1 MSNYKITLADYNT
14 VQLHNSNLLVTTYGS
29 TVASTQLY
37 GSNITI
43 GAQEWGK
50 VYSDLNRSFI
60 HQFGPSATFE
70 SHSPVTTGTIVL
82 AVETGTYVTS
92 LADMT
97 NNYWRVDASQ
107 LTDSPVT
114 VSITTSS
121 STLHAITY
129 TWPTV
134 ADAQH
139 FFNLGGTI
147 QATQAFGNTAIFNY
161 ASYNS
166 GLDYAYVAPT
176 PDNNG
181 VQTIFMVAVGNVVE
195 VEIEVVPNISGH
207 TVLNAGGVVHCYTS
221 NALTGGIAAVT
232 PVIQDNAN
240 TGQFGYTAFSTPKLS
255 GNAQLTTYVTLTN
268 STLVILTATNFTFN
282 ADPRVNVLA
291 SPITAPIVI
300 PNGVPGA
307 PGTYKL
313 PITLQNNS
321 ILGDRFLSNNSITIN
336 FDSRDYLTSFTIPFP
351 VELDF
356 GLLLFNG
363 GGAGSINGYNVTG
376 LHSGD
381 TIYTSETY
389 TFGVLG
395 YGGVLNHITNI
406 SVSSGYSKGFNV
418 SIVDAAN
425 GICELYLDTFW
436 IPNGTYSATITV
448 TAIDNAGNS
457 ATLSIPVS
465 YTFSVTEYHLGEWLS
480 PQNAWNGVMGF
491 SYDYINGQRVL
502 TMGFGMGGGN
512 SYQLGDSNG
521 ANNGYNQ
528 YSQYA
533 LAQLKTI
540 RAPGYFGTRIV
551 SSGCA
556 DTTNTTRTKTYGVWY
571 SDLTTT
577 SFDETFQF
585 LIRNN
590 GTYRWDFSWAQL
602 SNAQFYLNGSLV
614 ANESGTNP
622 PFNQATYFTAGV
634 YSVRLVGT
642 AATGATSPALALSF
656 TSNIPNPI
664 GGYDVIW
671 STLQTMTPNWAEVGS
686 VTISGDSAGQTFS
699 IVPKLFHT
707 RSLSYASAFTNNS
720 IVTVTD
726 ITGNGD
732 LHIDMNSVPNPP
744 SSDAPTQLTV
754 GNAMLLPY
762 YYSLVEN
769 KQTFSAIGK
778 DGTVYATINNVRYNN
793 IGGDAQST
801 PMFTGFDRLG
811 NVTTSIQPTPG
822 SQQQGSSN
830 GNDWLTKLI
839 EDTILYYIG
848 EIALGE
854 LGFATS
860 GFFLYDLADAI
871 GIPLPLTP
879 VQLSDAVSYYTTE
892 ISNYI
897 SGLIDGASQAST
909 YAAGLAA
916 SAEEISVAQSTV
928 EAATRAWLNSIGTE
942 YAPYYY
948 EQYEAALV
956 NVQNIKNTAQATYQ
970 ALLADSKVVT
980 SLNAP
985 TGVVLNNPTLASVP
999 ANTSAGAGSLT
1010 QINETAENI
1019 NAAAPIIQQT
1029 GADLGTAYESL
1040 NTLRGDIADKSVTGI
1055 VNDEVAAKA
1064 ATGVLQDDLSA
1075 VVNAGP
1081 VESSVVSTVN
1091 VVIDQVTG
1099 EVTTEI
1105 IAGADTVATVA
1116 GSAAGAAALQAAS
1129 GTAADT
1135 GFWATVVDYGTTVL
1149 EWADA
1154 VGCFTPNTLIDM
1166 ADGTQKFIK
1175 DVKIGDLVWNYNNT
1189 QINKVTLIETR
1200 NSYPGQQLWSPD
1212 KNIKPFA
1219 TNNHPLFI
1227 NDKLSIPDPEA
1238 IYDIEPWFG
1247 KLAQAPEYYLADIDI
1262 PRVYNFYT
1270 TGDFTYRANGYGT
1283 TTMLFEPNASAIML
1297 ELDMITFEDIELHT
1311 DMFSD
1316 RALKYQDALY
1326 GGYLL
1331 NKWITK
1337 MDTKLVYRIS
1347 SKVYKS
1353 PLAIKLS
1360 FYAAYLIGYV
1370 AHKLKTPYKKL
1381 K

>member
-60 HQFGPSATFE
+60 HQFGPSVTFE

-181 VQTIFMVAVGNVVE
+181 VQTIFMAAGGNVVE
-195 VEIEVVPNISGH
+195 VEIEVVPNILGH

-240 TGQFGYTAFSTPKLS
+240 TGQFGYTSFSTPKLS

-291 SPITAPIVI
+291 SPITAPVVI

-321 ILGDRFLSNNSITIN
+321 ILGDGFLSNNSITIN

-540 RAPGYFGTRIV
+540 SPPGYIATRIV

-571 SDLTTT
+571 SNLNAAA
-577 SFDETFQF
+577 FDETFQF

-614 ANESGTNP
+614 VSDLVTDSPYNE
-622 PFNQATYFTAGV
+622 ATYFTAGV

-699 IVPKLFHT
+699 IVPNLVHT
-707 RSLSYASAFTNNS
+707 RSLSYASAFANNS

-726 ITGNGD
+726 TTGNGD

-769 KQTFSAIGK
+769 KQTFSATGK

-854 LGFATS
+854 LGFAIS
-860 GFFLYDLADAI
+860 GFFLYDLAYAI

-897 SGLIDGASQAST
+897 SGLSSA
-909 YAAGLAA
+909 
-916 SAEEISVAQSTV
+916 AEEASIGFNSLNGIAEEALANQQAVI
-928 EAATRAWLNSIGTE
+928 EAAKTWSASIGTASPDVVLANQIAYE
-942 YAPYYY
+942 NAVTAAQASNAAANAAYIEATAKSNICINAGPAIDYY
-948 EQYEAALV
+948 
-956 NVQNIKNTAQATYQ
+956 NTAVQQ
-970 ALLADSKVVT
+970 ALANAPIAEQDLVVNNNLADAINLAT
-980 SLNAP
+980 NAIE
-985 TGVVLNNPTLASVP
+985 TANSALSAVATAQYSLASVI
-999 ANTSAGAGSLT
+999 SGG
-1010 QINETAENI
+1010 
-1019 NAAAPIIQQT
+1019 NAAAIISQ
-1029 GADLGTAYESL
+1029 GAQAQGLVATLPSSTNGLYSL
-1040 NTLRGDIADKSVTGI
+1040 
-1055 VNDEVAAKA
+1055 VAAGNPIA
-1064 ATGVLQDDLSA
+1064 EGVLPTVNATGDAVGAGLSA
-1075 VVNAGP
+1075 
-1081 VESSVVSTVN
+1081 TL
-1091 VVIDQVTG
+1091 VTAQ
-1099 EVTTEI
+1099 T
-1105 IAGADTVATVA
+1105 TVATVTRSA
-1116 GSAAGAAALQAAS
+1116 GGLAAAENAAINNGADSAAVNIFGSEVTDVAAS
-1129 GTAADT
+1129 G
-1135 GFWATVVDYGTTVL
+1135 GFWETVTAITESSGGLDLLATVAACCVVATELTNQG
-1149 EWADA
+1149 
-1154 VGCFTPNTLIDM
+1154 
-1166 ADGTQKFIK
+1166 K
-1175 DVKIGDLVWNYNNT
+1175 
-1189 QINKVTLIETR
+1189 
-1200 NSYPGQQLWSPD
+1200 WSP
-1212 KNIKPFA
+1212 IS
-1219 TNNHPLFI
+1219 LI
-1227 NDKLSIPDPEA
+1227 
-1238 IYDIEPWFG
+1238 
-1247 KLAQAPEYYLADIDI
+1247 
-1262 PRVYNFYT
+1262 R
-1270 TGDFTYRANGYGT
+1270 
-1283 TTMLFEPNASAIML
+1283 
-1297 ELDMITFEDIELHT
+1297 
-1311 DMFSD
+1311 
-1316 RALKYQDALY
+1316 
-1326 GGYLL
+1326 L
-1331 NKWITK
+1331 NKWATDNLDNHFFGDRLHRGYHIIGPKIMIPMLKSKNRFISNYIKWTFENGTNMLQGRK
-1337 MDTKLVYRIS
+1337 YNKWSIPNSLMWMSTMLLVGFFV
-1347 SKVYKS
+1347 SKATSENSWKSLYKR
-1353 PLAIKLS
+1353 K
-1360 FYAAYLIGYV
+1360 
-1370 AHKLKTPYKKL
+1370 
-1381 K
+1381 